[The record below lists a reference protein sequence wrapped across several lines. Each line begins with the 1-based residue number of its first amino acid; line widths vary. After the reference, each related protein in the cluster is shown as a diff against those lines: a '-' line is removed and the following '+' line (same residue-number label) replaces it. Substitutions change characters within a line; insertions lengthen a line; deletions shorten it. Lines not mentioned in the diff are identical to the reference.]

1 MDFVT
6 YLSINIK
13 FPILILYLI
22 LFIFLVMFGVAGWVT
37 GKNHARNHPPVDKML
52 ALTGNR
58 LALTEDASEA

>member
-1 MDFVT
+1 
-6 YLSINIK
+6 
-13 FPILILYLI
+13 LI